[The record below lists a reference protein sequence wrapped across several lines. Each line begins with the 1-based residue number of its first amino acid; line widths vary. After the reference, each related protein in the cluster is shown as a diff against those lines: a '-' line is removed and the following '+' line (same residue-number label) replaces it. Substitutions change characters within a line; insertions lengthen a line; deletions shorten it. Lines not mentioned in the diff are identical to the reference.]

1 MPVARLVCCF
11 KATGCTPVVIQR
23 SQIGDGEQGY
33 IACDG
38 SWSGLGFFKK
48 IFSHPPFLLLP
59 SFHTDSNENTNN
71 DKNSIT
77 PISLSAITLLC
88 PFPFL
93 LKLYLTSSAVVCKQD
108 YWYLSEMKVHFNAV

>member
-1 MPVARLVCCF
+1 MYAGCHTKKSDRWWRAGLLALMVHGVVC
-11 KATGCTPVVIQR
+11 
-23 SQIGDGEQGY
+23 
-33 IACDG
+33 
-38 SWSGLGFFKK
+38 FF
-48 IFSHPPFLLLP
+48 IFSHPASLPLP

-77 PISLSAITLLC
+77 PISLSAITPLC

-93 LKLYLTSSAVVCKQD
+93 LKLYLTSSAVVRKQD

>member
-1 MPVARLVCCF
+1 MRQLPYKEARQVAKSGGLLALMVH
-11 KATGCTPVVIQR
+11 GVV
-23 SQIGDGEQGY
+23 
-33 IACDG
+33 
-38 SWSGLGFFKK
+38 WGFFS
-48 IFSHPPFLLLP
+48 IFSHPPSLLLP

>member
-1 MPVARLVCCF
+1 MYASCHTKKSDRWWR
-11 KATGCTPVVIQR
+11 A
-23 SQIGDGEQGY
+23 
-33 IACDG
+33 
-38 SWSGLGFFKK
+38 GLYWPRWFMEWFVFF
-48 IFSHPPFLLLP
+48 IFSHPPSLLLP

-71 DKNSIT
+71 DKNSIA
-77 PISLSAITLLC
+77 PISLSAITQLC